1 MFAEKLLNSFSLA
14 LVLNDWAF
22 RYDKQQR
29 HFLDNMSYSL
39 KRGRQLHSTAWCWFM
54 SFFKDT
60 YMIKIIRNIDYA
72 YDT

>member
-39 KRGRQLHSTAWCWFM
+39 TRGRQPNSAAYFWLM
-54 SFFKDT
+54 SYFKDT
-60 YMIKIIRNIDYA
+60 YMIIKIRKIDFP
-72 YDT
+72 

>member
-39 KRGRQLHSTAWCWFM
+39 KRGRQLHSTAWYWFM